1 MKISLAY
8 STIMRTGMVKEDGMP
23 VTVRRNAYGRQLG
36 SFQTAG
42 DMKGI
47 GQFPMTFIRAPYI
60 EEVCGDVEILSVIGG
75 KIVAAR
81 YGSQLGLVHPELTGN
96 AEIHRYSP

>member
-36 SFQTAG
+36 SFQTVE

-60 EEVCGDVEILSVIGG
+60 EEVWGDAEMSLAEL
-75 KIVAAR
+75 VAAR
-81 YGSQLGLVHPELTGN
+81 YGSQLGLAFHPELTGN